1 MDELISLVK
10 VMRVGE
16 KRMLMHMLART
27 TNAEENLRLRLFKM
41 LDAGHTDLQTVKKKL
56 ATDVSASSFAHLKR
70 RLKEDILS
78 VLLVKESPKRIA
90 QANRAAQFECI
101 KKIAQAYVLIFRGAK
116 QEGAGIL
123 QSAKRLAI
131 KYELEG
137 ELLSINHI
145 SREAFYS
152 FSDVKKIVA
161 MNEDLRDNLKIWSD
175 ILRSEELSFYITSP
189 QFKQEF
195 EQTEK
200 DGFENTMI
208 NELKALYEKS
218 NTARI
223 GFWYYM
229 AATEFHTT
237 QKNFELVV
245 NLGLSFLRLVERS
258 PAIKSKNNLAG
269 VNQTVGLAQLELRNF
284 SEAKNHLSVAEK
296 HFPSAGFNRLQSLQF
311 LGLAQMADQD
321 YAGIMQTIE
330 KAMMHPRIGAREHF
344 LPQWLYIKACGEFL
358 TSDIDSAFKTLN
370 QNGDLMKQRDDWNI
384 QFRMLE
390 MLILIELKDEEW
402 LEFKLDATRKFLTRY
417 KKLDTPRVRASIELI
432 SNLLRRELDYDAI
445 SKKNN
450 ETLELCLNEA
460 EGFEWNPAGP
470 EIVRFDSW
478 IKGKISA

>member
-1 MDELISLVK
+1 
-10 VMRVGE
+10 
-16 KRMLMHMLART
+16 MLART
-27 TNAEENLRLRLFKM
+27 TNAEENLRLHLFKM
-41 LDAGHTDLQTVKKKL
+41 LDAGHTDSQTVKKKL

-78 VLLVKESPKRIA
+78 VLLVKESSKRIA

-101 KKIAQAYVLIFRGAK
+101 KKIAQAHVMILRGVQTEGVKVLRKTIQTAERFEFIGEK
-116 QEGAGIL
+116 L
-123 QSAKRLAI
+123 Q
-131 KYELEG
+131 
-137 ELLSINHI
+137 INHLLREYLI
-145 SREAFYS
+145 SFASTSELQHLNKEIS
-152 FSDVKKIVA
+152 K
-161 MNEDLRDNLKIWSD
+161 DLIRYQALLYVEEQSVLLANPEMSKG
-175 ILRSEELSFYITSP
+175 LR
-189 QFKQEF
+189 
-195 EQTEK
+195 
-200 DGFENTMI
+200 
-208 NELKALYEKS
+208 AKS
-218 NTARI
+218 NEKKYIQLIDDLEKLYKKHKLARI

-284 SEAKNHLSVAEK
+284 FEAKNHLSVAEK

-460 EGFEWNPAGP
+460 EGFEWNPAGL